1 MAPTLVFDRGRPSV
15 ALGSPGG
22 ATIITTVLQ
31 TLVNHV
37 DFGLGL
43 PEAIAEPRA
52 SQRNA
57 TLATPAEQAFI
68 DRYSAALTP
77 FQQTFH
83 LVTPGPP
90 NEIGA
95 VEGIRFFPGG
105 RQQAA
110 AEPTRRGGG
119 SAMVVRPG

>member
-1 MAPTLVFDRGRPSV
+1 MAPTIVFDGRRPAV

-31 TLVNHV
+31 VLVNHV

-43 PEAIAEPRA
+43 PESIREPRA

-57 TLATPAEQAFI
+57 PSTPAEQEFI
-68 DRYSAALTP
+68 DRFGGPLTARGHV
-77 FQQTFH
+77 FA
-83 LVTPGPP
+83 VATPNPP
-90 NEIGA
+90 GEIGA
-95 VEGIRFFPGG
+95 VEGIRFLPAG
-105 RQQAA
+105 RQQSA

-119 SAMVVRPG
+119 SAMVVQPG